1 MLKLLDRY
9 LLREMLFPFILG
21 TFGFL
26 IFILLLILGNLSKY
40 LLNGFLSPY
49 EILLFLVYQIP
60 FFLVWAFPIA
70 LLFAILLA
78 LGRLGHDR
86 EIIALQSG
94 GISLR
99 RLIVPLLIAGL
110 LLSFIDLWL
119 SDQVSP
125 WGYRQSNQL
134 IDNLLNSAG
143 SKPKIRDNAF
153 FKGTDGRFFY
163 IEHYDQQSNT
173 LENVLI
179 FDQVTSIQAG
189 ANNRVYPTIITAS
202 QASWNGEDWI
212 LLNGKVQQMDNSGR
226 VVNADKYEQMTIHV
240 GIELA
245 SFALAQRTSYE
256 MSLRELKQLIDTNTK
271 SGLAVQS
278 LLVDYQLKI
287 AIPAMCLV
295 FALFGAP
302 LGLLIGPRG
311 RALGIILCVLLVLVY
326 QGLLFW
332 TATILGYRGDLSPF
346 LGAWLPNLMFG
357 LIGLLLFWKANQ
369 FGRVDI
375 TNRIR
380 RALPLSIA
388 LLIMTA
394 SALSA
399 FAQDEEKKIPIDLTA
414 DQITFSKDL
423 NAFTARGHVKAK
435 YSDGSVEADELSLHQ
450 VSDQEWKI
458 DASQAS
464 FTSEQLSGSAI
475 QIEVDLLD
483 QNKII
488 LPKQV
493 LLTQSASLK
502 FSGGNLRADH
512 LTLKQADE
520 KTWMT
525 NAEGNVILT
534 VKEQNMKTTAVS
546 MTLKLQGDVKNPKS
560 WVAKEAEVKNFAG
573 ESDFKNSL
581 SETQRLRYEAEEA
594 KLSFGD
600 KNKLTLLD
608 LTNGRFTTCTCEKT
622 ISDADYSI
630 RAGHLLIRPDEVL
643 VAFSITVSLLGQPA
657 FWAPAFIAPL
667 SNLSQKYPFFPE
679 VGQSFDRGYYAKW
692 RLPFFVDEHN
702 FGYAL
707 LDFYSKYSEVGTG
720 IDLSYQ
726 FLPGSRGGRLSF
738 MRLVGQGESISLDW
752 QDSILLSQSI
762 ALDLSTSFRSGLLAQ
777 AMARLLSVAKLSGS
791 EGDWNWQLGFQH
803 DQNLLG
809 PSPKQED
816 LDKARYLS
824 LDRLPEFMLTK
835 RSAAI
840 ANLPFQYYTQF
851 QWGHYH
857 EQSVKGDLQDDSKA
871 QGEIDLDLNPL
882 ELLPGVRLQGGSG
895 YSIAAYEGNRRED
908 WSLSP
913 QITLLPKSGMDI
925 TLGYVLRE
933 VRGHSPFQFDQVD
946 RAEQLSL
953 QGSLSLTEAGA
964 LQWKMGYDRLQNIF
978 SPLAIDFSYGVKSFQ
993 SQVEAQYDLN
1003 GKGWQTASFVA
1014 ALSNTLGKFTLQGAY
1029 DAQANAFGDWIA
1041 KFDFGTLLRAALRF
1055 DLDPL
1060 QLKRIN
1066 LQSVLQMDHWEVDL
1080 NSEYDFRQNQITALR
1095 FGLIKKFCHDCWQ
1108 IGIYGDGKQISFQV
1122 RINAFPTAEIGYS
1135 PTDQSLSFGR

>member
-21 TFGFL
+21 NLGFL
-26 IFILLLILGNLSKY
+26 VFILLLLLGTLSQY
-40 LLNGFLSPY
+40 FINGMISPTQVLLLLIYKIPY
-49 EILLFLVYQIP
+49 
-60 FFLVWAFPIA
+60 FLVWALPIA
-70 LLFAILLA
+70 LLFAILLT

-99 RLIVPLLIAGL
+99 RLILPLLVVGL
-110 LLSFIDLWL
+110 LLSLIDLWL
-119 SDQVSP
+119 SDQAAP
-125 WGYRQSNQL
+125 WGSRQTIQL
-134 IDNLLNSAG
+134 TNNLFSSG
-143 SKPKIRDNAF
+143 SQPKIRDKAF

-163 IEHYDQQSNT
+163 IEHYDQVSNT
-173 LENVLI
+173 LNNVLI
-179 FDQVTSIQAG
+179 IDEQTPLQVGNSQRT
-189 ANNRVYPTIITAS
+189 YPALITAL
-202 QASWNGEDWI
+202 QATWNGEDWI
-212 LLNGKVQQMDNSGR
+212 LSNGQVQQLNDAGKV
-226 VVNADKYEQMTIHV
+226 VNTDKFEQMTIHV
-240 GIELA
+240 GLELA
-245 SFALAQRTSYE
+245 SFALVQRSSSE
-256 MSLRELKQLIDTNTK
+256 MSMGELKQLIDNNTK
-271 SGLAVQS
+271 TGLPVQS
-278 LLVDYQLKI
+278 LLVDYHMKI
-287 AIPAMCLV
+287 AIPSMCLV

-311 RALGIILCVLLVLVY
+311 RALGIILCVLLVLIY

-332 TATILGYRGDLSPF
+332 TEQILGYRGDLSPF
-346 LGAWLPNLMFG
+346 LGAWLPNILFG
-357 LIGLLLFWKANQ
+357 LIGLLLCWKANH
-369 FGRVDI
+369 FGQVDI
-375 TNRIR
+375 TDRIR

-388 LLIMTA
+388 LFIVMA

-399 FAQDEEKKIPIDLTA
+399 FAQDENKTIPIDLNA
-414 DQITFSKDL
+414 DSITFSKDL
-423 NAFTARGHVKAK
+423 NAFTAKGHVKAK

-450 VSDQEWKI
+450 ISDQEWKI
-458 DASQAS
+458 EASQAS
-464 FTSEQLSGSAI
+464 FTSQELSGSAI
-475 QIEVDLLD
+475 QIEVDLLE

-488 LPKQV
+488 LAQQV

-502 FSGGNLRADH
+502 FTGGSLRADH
-512 LTLKQADE
+512 LSLKQSDE
-520 KTWMT
+520 KTWIT
-525 NAEGNVILT
+525 GAEGGVVLN
-534 VKEQNMKTTAVS
+534 VKEQNMTTTADS
-546 MTLKLQGDVKNPKS
+546 MTLKLQGDVKDPKS
-560 WVAKEAEVKNFAG
+560 WVAEEAKVKNFAG

-581 SETQRLRYEAEEA
+581 GETHRLRYEAKEA

-622 ISDADYSI
+622 IANADYSI
-630 RAGHLLIRPDEVL
+630 RAGHLLIRPDDVL
-643 VAFSITVSLLGQPA
+643 VAFSITVSLFGQPA
-657 FWAPAFIAPL
+657 LWAPAFIAPL
-667 SNLSQKYPFFPE
+667 SNISQKYPFFPE

-692 RLPFFVDEHN
+692 RLPFYVDEHN

-738 MRLVGQGESISLDW
+738 IRLVGQGESISLDW
-752 QDSILLSQSI
+752 QDSILLSQST

-809 PSPKQED
+809 PNPKQED

-840 ANLPFQYYTQF
+840 EGLPVQYYTQF

-857 EQSVKGDLQDDSKA
+857 EQSVKGDFQDDSKA
-871 QGEIDLDLNPL
+871 QGEIDLDLNPQ
-882 ELLPGVRLQGGSG
+882 ELMPGVRLQGGSG
-895 YSIAAYEGNRRED
+895 YSVSAYQGSRRED

-913 QITLLPKSGMDI
+913 QITLLPKAGMNI

-953 QGSLSLTEAGA
+953 QGSLNLTAAGA
-964 LQWKMGYDRLQNIF
+964 LQWRMGYDRLQNTF
-978 SPLAIDFSYGVKSFQ
+978 SPLSISFSYGVKGFQ
-993 SQVEAQYDLN
+993 SQLEAQYDLS
-1003 GKGWQTASFVA
+1003 GKGWQTATFIA
-1014 ALSNTLGKFTLQGAY
+1014 ALSNPLGKFTLQGAY

-1041 KFDFGTLLRAALRF
+1041 KFDFGLPLRAALRF

-1060 QLKRIN
+1060 QIKRVN
-1066 LQSVLQMDHWEVDL
+1066 LQSVLQMEHWELDV
-1080 NSEYDFRQNQITALR
+1080 SGEYDFHQNQITALR